1 MLHWRKVLCH
11 SYFVVKP
18 ISLNVQLR
26 NAEPR
31 CCDSARLT
39 PLKSHS
45 VNTTRSVR
53 SPLRSSSRPGPREM
67 GTADEFAI
75 RPIHYAVGV
84 KLASAYSLTVIN
96 ASVADLRS
104 LASMLITGT

>member
-1 MLHWRKVLCH
+1 MLRLGEIDAAEIAFGEYHTLGAQPAE
-11 SYFVVKP
+11 VV
-18 ISLNVQLR
+18 VV
-26 NAEPR
+26 AE
-31 CCDSARLT
+31 
-39 PLKSHS
+39 
-45 VNTTRSVR
+45 V
-53 SPLRSSSRPGPREM
+53 
-67 GTADEFAI
+67 TADEFAI